1 MPNLEKFK
9 NIGLSENAGSYQ
21 FQENF
26 DIGVI
31 AKADA
36 VIEEASGTGIT
47 LVPDIECIH
56 AGLTK
61 NYTFYPAE
69 KLRGNPETHTGIYS
83 WTYPYEKPMLK
94 NHDTSLDPLGRIVE
108 ATFASQGLT
117 GQNAVVI
124 RPKLID
130 QDAIEKVKN
139 GTFKT
144 VSIGGST
151 DSLICSI
158 CGTDNIHDACEH
170 WPGQEYD
177 GSMCYFIV
185 GNLTFNECSFVNVPA
200 DENAMIINLGTE
212 TRSEG
217 VGESTSPQD
226 VVEIQA
232 AENNLEESVHE
243 DTTQTT
249 EEEEPAMETP
259 QLPQDQPLE
268 ETPVVEDNK
277 LGIQIAELSAKI
289 SALEERK
296 TEQENALIEQ
306 MQTAKSVFVSAI
318 LQLKQT
324 ENTELD
330 VEAERDLL
338 MNRRIESL
346 IDSFTDLM
354 RTVKVQPKEE
364 VRVPQV
370 VESSALATSTNDHDV
385 VTEVQPPKTKEAQ
398 AASLEN
404 KVYGLLNR
412 NRGKN

>member
-1 MPNLEKFK
+1 MANLDKFK
-9 NIGLSENAGSYQ
+9 NIGLTENAGSYQ

-31 AKADA
+31 AKVDS
-36 VIEEASGTGIT
+36 VIEEASGSSIA
-47 LVPDIECIH
+47 LIPDIECIH

-61 NYTFYPAE
+61 NYTFYQAE

-108 ATFASQGLT
+108 ANFASQGLT

-124 RPKLID
+124 RPKLVD
-130 QDAIEKVKN
+130 ADAIEKVKN

-177 GSMCYFIV
+177 GSVCYFIV
-185 GNLTFNECSFVNVPA
+185 GNITFNECSFVNVPA
-200 DENAMIINLGTE
+200 DENAMIINLGNE
-212 TRSEG
+212 IRSEG

-232 AENNLEESVHE
+232 AENIIQESVN
-243 DTTQTT
+243 TQTT
-249 EEEEPAMETP
+249 EEEEPEME
-259 QLPQDQPLE
+259 LPQDPQPAQE
-268 ETPVVEDNK
+268 ETPVVEDDHYDN
-277 LGIQIAELSAKI
+277 QIAELSAKI

-296 TEQENALIEQ
+296 TEQDNALIEQ
-306 MQTAKSVFVSAI
+306 IQEAKSIFISAI
-318 LQLKQT
+318 IQLRKN
-324 ENTELD
+324 ENADLD
-330 VEAERDLL
+330 ENAERDLL
-338 MNRRIESL
+338 MNRRMESL

-364 VRVPQV
+364 VRVPQTVESTALAASGDTNDV
-370 VESSALATSTNDHDV
+370 VEESI
-385 VTEVQPPKTKEAQ
+385 VTPQKPKPPSFE
-398 AASLEN
+398 E
-404 KVYGLLNR
+404 KVYGLLQDK
-412 NRGKN
+412 RGMKN